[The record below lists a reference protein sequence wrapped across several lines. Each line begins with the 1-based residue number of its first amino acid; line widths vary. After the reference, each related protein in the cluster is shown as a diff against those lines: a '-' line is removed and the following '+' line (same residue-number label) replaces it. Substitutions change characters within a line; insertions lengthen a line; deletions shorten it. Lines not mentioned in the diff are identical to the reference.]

1 MALSHID
8 QSEAYPENLGS
19 GMPGFPDYRHQ
30 NMLRIK
36 IFDRTGE
43 TGKSQEA
50 QDAIDAYT
58 RKFGKKKGA
67 NLYEQQFIESISLKQ
82 FI

>member
-1 MALSHID
+1 MALSLID

-19 GMPGFPDYRHQ
+19 GMPYAPDYRNQ
-30 NMLRIK
+30 NILRKMIYDK
-36 IFDRTGE
+36 TGE

-67 NLYEQQFIESISLKQ
+67 NLYEQQFIESISLK
-82 FI
+82 